1 MSELQENAYGYTPGA
16 ARARIA
22 EFQAQLGS
30 RPYGQLKIPKLLM
43 QFFVNEH
50 GAMIAVLDNGNGLRK
65 YFWLS
70 EFAEKA
76 MRLMMRHHIFYTS
89 EIEEMPK
96 DLIPERTDTIF

>member
-1 MSELQENAYGYTPGA
+1 MSELQKNAYGYTPDA

-22 EFQAQLGS
+22 EFQAQLGD
-30 RPYGQLKIPKLLM
+30 RPNVQLKIRKLLM
-43 QFFVNEH
+43 EFFINEH
-50 GAMIAVLDNGNGLRK
+50 GAMIAVLDNGKGVRK

-76 MRLMMRHHIFYTS
+76 MRLMMRHNIFYPS

-96 DLIPERTDTIF
+96 DLITERTDTIF